1 MNIESLGTER
11 LQLLFDSGLVHNV
24 ADLYDLT
31 RPKLIGLGEG
41 TSSTIQEKGA
51 DNIMNAIELSKQVPF
66 ERVLFALGIRYVG
79 EVGAKK
85 LARHFGNMD
94 SLMGAD
100 IDQLAAVEDV
110 GQVTAAALYDYFRQ
124 DAHRLIINRLRDAGL
139 QMQMVQNLVGSAL
152 QGLTFVV
159 SGVFQHFS
167 RDQIKSSIEQNGG
180 KVTGSLSG
188 KTSYLLAGENMGP
201 EKLKKAE
208 KLGIPIISESDYE
221 AMITPQS

>member
-1 MNIESLGTER
+1 
-11 LQLLFDSGLVHNV
+11 V

-31 RPKLIGLGEG
+31 RTKLIGLGEG

-85 LARHFGNMD
+85 LARHFGDMD

-110 GQVTAAALYDYFRQ
+110 GQVTAAALFDYFRQ

-139 QMQMVQNLVGSAL
+139 QMQMVQNIVGSAL

-221 AMITPQS
+221 AMITTQS

>member
-1 MNIESLGTER
+1 
-11 LQLLFDSGLVHNV
+11 
-24 ADLYDLT
+24 
-31 RPKLIGLGEG
+31 
-41 TSSTIQEKGA
+41 
-51 DNIMNAIELSKQVPF
+51 MNAIELSKQVPF

-94 SLMGAD
+94 SLMAAD

-124 DAHRLIINRLRDAGL
+124 DAHRLMINRLRDAGL

-221 AMITPQS
+221 AMITTQS